1 MRKFLSLFLRIAWLA
16 ICIAVLMA
24 ALRGYRGNS
33 DWQVEEGLFA
43 EMIALGFPSSLLVMG
58 GLMVA
63 GFVFQRFGTNLPS
76 PSQHEMIACWFAFV
90 AVGCIQWFLIVPYLF
105 RRWRRKQVA
114 SLPHV
119 RFA

>member
-1 MRKFLSLFLRIAWLA
+1 
-16 ICIAVLMA
+16 MA

-114 SLPHV
+114 SLPH
-119 RFA
+119 A